1 MAKAVHVLGNGHS
14 SKLYL
19 NHKDLKG
26 MKVVC
31 NLPPFAV
38 ERVAFS
44 CMVDFKMMKALT
56 EGSLQNPYTWV
67 LGFRPKMWMEKNP
80 GFHMKHAAQIKEFY
94 TVLPK
99 YTGGGGQ
106 GYTNF
111 NCGHFATHYVA
122 NKIQPDRIHL
132 WGFDS
137 IMDFDIRSR
146 TDFYLESDRGG
157 MNTERLSST
166 WRKVF
171 NGIFKEFKDTQF
183 VIHHTHNNIKIPK
196 PENVEISVEKV

>member
-1 MAKAVHVLGNGHS
+1 MAKAVHILGNGHS

-67 LGFRPKMWMEKNP
+67 LGYRPKVWMENNP
-80 GFHMKHAAQIKEFY
+80 GFHMKNAAKIKEFY
-94 TVLPK
+94 TVLPE
-99 YTGGGGQ
+99 YTGGGGE

-146 TDFYLESDRGG
+146 TDFYLNSDRGG
-157 MNTERLSST
+157 MNTERLSGT

-183 VIHHTHNNIKIPK
+183 IIHHTHNNIKIAK